1 MIMRECGCFLVEFEE
16 DQCFCVEFEDE
27 SQFCVDFGEIQKVST
42 GDYNDLNNKPS
53 INEVV
58 LKGNKTFED
67 LGDKTLTNFEIKE
80 IFDRVFEGGQ

>member
-1 MIMRECGCFLVEFEE
+1 MSGLNENFHADFNDVNEF
-16 DQCFCVEFEDE
+16 DATFTE
-27 SQFCVDFGEIQKVST
+27 SDGLFADFGEIQKVST

-67 LGDKTLTNFEIKE
+67 LGDRILTNLEIKE
-80 IFDRVFEGGQ
+80 IFNRVFEGGQ